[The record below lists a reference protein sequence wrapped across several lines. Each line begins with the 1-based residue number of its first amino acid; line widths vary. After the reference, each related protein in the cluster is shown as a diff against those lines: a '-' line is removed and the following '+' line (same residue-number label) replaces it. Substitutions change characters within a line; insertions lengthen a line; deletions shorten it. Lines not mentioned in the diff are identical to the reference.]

1 MSDNFLDFTGMKLEI
16 NYKKKTGGEKKA
28 HKHMETKQSM
38 DHWKVK
44 EGWR

>member
-1 MSDNFLDFTGMKLEI
+1 MSDIFLDFTGMKLEI
-16 NYKKKTGGEKKA
+16 NYKKKTGKKKA